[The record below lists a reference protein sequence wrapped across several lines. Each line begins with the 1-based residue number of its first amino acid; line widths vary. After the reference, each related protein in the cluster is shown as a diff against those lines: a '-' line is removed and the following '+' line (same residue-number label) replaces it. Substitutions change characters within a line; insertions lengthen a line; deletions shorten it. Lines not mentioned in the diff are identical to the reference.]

1 MKLGFLRRVA
11 VLCLAAAAAVYAQGG
26 RGGGNGAPPAA
37 KAAAPVDLT
46 GYWVSMIVDEWRFRV
61 TPQKGDILYLPINA
75 AARRAALA
83 WDPAKDESEGNQC
96 KAYGAVGVM
105 QRPGRLHITWED
117 DNTLRIDAD
126 AGGQTRLLHFGAA
139 AAPKPEPS
147 WQGYSVAQ
155 WQLPNFGRGRAPAP
169 GTVPGNLKV
178 VTTNMLPGYI
188 RKNGVPY
195 SGNAVL
201 TEFVNRITGA
211 ENDSYLV
218 VTAMVDDPA
227 YLNQPFIRSY
237 QFKKQADATGWS
249 PTPCWPR

>member
-1 MKLGFLRRVA
+1 MRLGRAA
-11 VLCLAAAAAVYAQGG
+11 VLCLAAAASIHAQEG
-26 RGGGNGAPPAA
+26 RGGPPAPPVA
-37 KAAAPVDLT
+37 KASAPVDLT

-75 AARRAALA
+75 AARQLAMA
-83 WDPAKDESEGNQC
+83 WDPAKDEAEGKQC
-96 KAYGAVGVM
+96 KAYGAVGLM
-105 QRPGRLHITWED
+105 QRPGRLHITWQD
-117 DNTLRIDAD
+117 DNTLRVDAD
-126 AGGQTRLLHFGAA
+126 AGGQTRLFHFGAP
-139 AAPKPEPS
+139 APSKTEPS

-201 TEFVNRITGA
+201 TEYFNRITGA

-218 VTAMVDDPA
+218 LTAMVDDPM
-227 YLNQPFIRSY
+227 YLNQPFVRSY

-249 PTPCWPR
+249 PTPCWTR